1 MARQFG
7 IIGLG
12 RFGSSV
18 AITLEKL
25 GYQVLAIDKNESKV
39 DAVKDFVTY
48 AKQTDATDAES
59 LKDAGI
65 SNCDVVVVAIG
76 GDLQNSILTTIVLKE
91 MGIKRIIVKA
101 SNAMHGK
108 VLEKIGVEKIVY
120 PEKDTGIR
128 VAHQLVSSNILEFI
142 QISSDYSMEEIKIS
156 ELLKGKTLKDLN
168 LRKKYDIE
176 VLAIKRG
183 EKLILVPNAEEELVL
198 NDLLIII
205 GKTEN
210 IREFGRNFM

>member
-1 MARQFG
+1 MTKQFG
-7 IIGLG
+7 VIGLG

-25 GYQVLAIDKNESKV
+25 GYQVLAIDKNETKIDS
-39 DAVKDFVTY
+39 VKDFVTS
-48 AKQTDATDAES
+48 ARQTDATDTES
-59 LKDAGI
+59 LKEAGI
-65 SNCDVVVVAIG
+65 NNCDVVVVAIG
-76 GDLQNSILTTIVLKE
+76 GDMQNSILTTIVLKE

-128 VAHQLVSSNILEFI
+128 VAHQLVSTNILDFI
-142 QISSDYSMEEIKIS
+142 QISNDYSMEEIKIS
-156 ELLKGKTLKDLN
+156 DFLKGKTLKEMN

-183 EKLILVPNAEEELVL
+183 EKLILIPNAEEELL
-198 NDLLIII
+198 INDILIII
-205 GKTEN
+205 GKSEN
-210 IREFGRNFM
+210 VREFERSF

>member
-1 MARQFG
+1 MTKQFG
-7 IIGLG
+7 VIGLG

-25 GYQVLAIDKNESKV
+25 GYQVLAIDKNEAKIDS
-39 DAVKDFVTY
+39 VKDFVTS
-48 AKQTDATDAES
+48 ARQTDATDTEA
-59 LKDAGI
+59 LKEAGI
-65 SNCDVVVVAIG
+65 NNCDVVVVAIG
-76 GDLQNSILTTIVLKE
+76 GDMQNSILTTIVLKE

-128 VAHQLVSSNILEFI
+128 IAHQLVSSNILDFI
-142 QISSDYSMEEIKIS
+142 QISNDYSMEEIKIS
-156 ELLKGKTLKDLN
+156 DFLKGKTLKEMN

-183 EKLILVPNAEEELVL
+183 EKLILIPNAEEELL
-198 NDLLIII
+198 INDILIII
-205 GKTEN
+205 GKSEN
-210 IREFGRNFM
+210 VREFERSF

>member
-1 MARQFG
+1 MVKQFG

-39 DAVKDFVTY
+39 DSVKDFVTS
-48 AKQTDATDAES
+48 ARQTDATDAES
-59 LKDAGI
+59 LKEAGI

-76 GDLQNSILTTIVLKE
+76 GDMQNSILTTMVLKE
-91 MGIKRIIVKA
+91 MGTKRIIVKA
-101 SNAMHGK
+101 SNVMHGK
-108 VLEKIGVEKIVY
+108 VIEKIGVEKIVY

-128 VAHQLVSSNILEFI
+128 IAHQLVSSNILDFI
-142 QISSDYSMEEIKIS
+142 QISNDYSMEEIKIS
-156 ELLKGKTLKDLN
+156 DYIKGKTLKEMN

-183 EKLILVPNAEEELVL
+183 EKLILIPNAEEELL
-198 NDLLIII
+198 INDILIII
-205 GKTEN
+205 GKSEN
-210 IREFGRNFM
+210 VREFERSF

>member
-1 MARQFG
+1 MAKQFG

-25 GYQVLAIDKNESKV
+25 GYQVLAIDKSESKV
-39 DAVKDFVTY
+39 DALKDFVTY
-48 AKQTDATDAES
+48 ALQTDATDAES
-59 LKDAGI
+59 LKEAGI
-65 SNCDVVVVAIG
+65 LNCDVVVVAIG

-91 MGIKRIIVKA
+91 MEIKRIIVKA

-120 PEKDTGIR
+120 PEKDTGER
-128 VAHQLVSSNILEFI
+128 VAHQLVSTNILDFI
-142 QISSDYSMEEIKIS
+142 QISPDFSMEEIKIS
-156 ELLKGKTLKDLN
+156 EQWKNKTLKDLN
-168 LRKKYDIE
+168 LRKHYDIE
-176 VLAIKRG
+176 VLAIKRND
-183 EKLILVPNAEEELVL
+183 KLILVPNAEEELVL
-198 NDLLIII
+198 NDILIII

-210 IREFGRNFM
+210 VRDFERNF

>member
-1 MARQFG
+1 MIKQFG
-7 IIGLG
+7 VIGLG

-39 DAVKDFVTY
+39 DALKDFVTH
-48 AKQTDATDAES
+48 AKQTDATDADA
-59 LKDAGI
+59 LKEAGI
-65 SNCDVVVVAIG
+65 ANCDVVVVAIG
-76 GDLQNSILTTIVLKE
+76 GDMQNSILTTMVLKD
-91 MGIKRIIVKA
+91 MGTKRIIVKA

-108 VLEKIGVEKIVY
+108 VIEKIGVEKIVY

-128 VAHQLVSSNILEFI
+128 IAHQLVSSNILDFI
-142 QISSDYSMEEIKIS
+142 QVSSDYSMEEIKIS
-156 ELLKGKTLKDLN
+156 EDLKGSTLKDLN

-176 VLAIKRG
+176 VLAIKRRD
-183 EKLILVPNAEEELVL
+183 KLVLVPHAEEELIL
-198 NDLLIII
+198 NDILIII

-210 IREFGRNFM
+210 VREFEKSF

>member
-1 MARQFG
+1 MAKQFG

-25 GYQVLAIDKNESKV
+25 GYQVLAIDKNEDKINS
-39 DAVKDFVTY
+39 VKDFVTY
-48 AKQTDATDAES
+48 AKQTDATDTES
-59 LKDAGI
+59 LKEAGI
-65 SNCDVVVVAIG
+65 GNCDVVVVAIG
-76 GDLQNSILTTIVLKE
+76 GDMQNSILTTIVLKE
-91 MGIKRIIVKA
+91 MGIKRLIVKA

-142 QISSDYSMEEIKIS
+142 QISHDYSMEEIKIS
-156 ELLKGKTLKDLN
+156 EALQGKTLKDMN
-168 LRKKYDIE
+168 LRKKYEIE
-176 VLAIKRG
+176 VLAIKRK
-183 EKLILVPNAEEELVL
+183 EKLILIPNSEEEMVL

-210 IREFGRNFM
+210 IREFGRNF

>member
-1 MARQFG
+1 MAKQFG
-7 IIGLG
+7 VIGLG

-25 GYQVLAIDKNESKV
+25 GYQVLAIDKNETKIDS
-39 DAVKDFVTY
+39 VKDFVTS
-48 AKQTDATDAES
+48 ARQTDATDAEA
-59 LKDAGI
+59 LKEAGI
-65 SNCDVVVVAIG
+65 NNCDVVVVAIG
-76 GDLQNSILTTIVLKE
+76 GDMQNSILTTIVLKE

-128 VAHQLVSSNILEFI
+128 IAHQLVSSNILDFI
-142 QISSDYSMEEIKIS
+142 QVSNDYSMEEIKIT
-156 ELLKGKTLKDLN
+156 ENIKGKTLKEMN

-183 EKLILVPNAEEELVL
+183 EKLILIPNAEEELL
-198 NDLLIII
+198 INDILIII
-205 GKTEN
+205 GKSEN
-210 IREFGRNFM
+210 VREFERSF

>member
-1 MARQFG
+1 MVKQFG

-25 GYQVLAIDKNESKV
+25 GYQVIAIDKNESKV
-39 DAVKDFVTY
+39 DSVKDFVTH
-48 AKQTDATDAES
+48 ARQTDATDHES
-59 LKDAGI
+59 LKEAGI

-76 GDLQNSILTTIVLKE
+76 GDMQNSILTTMVLKD

-108 VLEKIGVEKIVY
+108 VIEKIGVEKVVY
-120 PEKDTGIR
+120 PEKDTGVRI
-128 VAHQLVSSNILEFI
+128 AHQLVSSNILDFI
-142 QISSDYSMEEIKIS
+142 QISTDYSMEEIRIS
-156 ELLKGKTLKDLN
+156 ESLKGKTLKDLN
-168 LRKKYDIE
+168 LRKRYEIE
-176 VLAIKRG
+176 VLAIKRSD
-183 EKLILVPNAEEELVL
+183 KLIIVPSAEEELSL
-198 NDLLIII
+198 NDILIII

-210 IREFGRNFM
+210 VRDFEKTV